1 MDVEGVSIVDSILL
15 LVDSILLLVDSI
27 LLLVDSIQCNIISR
41 YYLLVN
47 SFVLTFCTVHMYT

>member
-27 LLLVDSIQCNIISR
+27 LLLVDILLGFSKWYTTVSR
-41 YYLLVN
+41 
-47 SFVLTFCTVHMYT
+47 